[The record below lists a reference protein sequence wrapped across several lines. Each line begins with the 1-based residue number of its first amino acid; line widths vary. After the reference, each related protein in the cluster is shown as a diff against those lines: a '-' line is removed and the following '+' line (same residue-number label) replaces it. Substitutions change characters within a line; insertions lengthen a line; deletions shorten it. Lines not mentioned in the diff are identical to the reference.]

1 MSNEQKPS
9 AIRFDE
15 AIDSL
20 GIGLCDRPEFRWK
33 VSELLARARR
43 EARAEAFEEAEA
55 AMYSDDVVFVTHH
68 GQAAWQS
75 CLLKLRALAAKERA
89 S

>member
-9 AIRFDE
+9 DIRFDE

-33 VSELLARARR
+33 VSELLARVRR
-43 EARAEAFEEAEA
+43 EARAEAFEQAGWACLALSEGADQSVQCAKRIAE
-55 AMYSDDVVFVTHH
+55 
-68 GQAAWQS
+68 
-75 CLLKLRALAAKERA
+75 LAAKERA